1 MLLPFAAPVLASLF
15 PSQHACP
22 WQAAYH
28 QAGSMPQGLQDVRA
42 CRTGV
47 RARQERAVRGGF
59 GWSFQT
65 SQPAGERAAP
75 LPCLRAPGTAS
86 RVRRSSGRGATSAA
100 TGAPVSELTL
110 TCIQPAAPHRLRICG
125 EPSHVVPSPR
135 RASSDPPCSIAYAH
149 RARWIARLG
158 ALAARDIIRRASR
171 CNHPLPQVQETKR
184 FGSAHDAT
192 LPTSTQRY
200 PVPGAGRASEASA
213 CAPPAAAAPG
223 LPRTR
228 RWKLR
233 VADLS
238 GVWRPST
245 PASLGQ
251 RHQLWPCS
259 PPVPPALS
267 DLARR
272 QGARAIL
279 GGGLVECGQPASAC
293 SRGTQLDYYIL
304 SLRAASAVARNPVR
318 DSHEHGSSG
327 SGNSNAR
334 PSAKHGEP
342 CPACLHPACAR
353 PARFPNTLGIKI
365 SQAHGPLN
373 RARGRV

>member
-1 MLLPFAAPVLASLF
+1 M
-15 PSQHACP
+15 
-22 WQAAYH
+22 
-28 QAGSMPQGLQDVRA
+28 
-42 CRTGV
+42 
-47 RARQERAVRGGF
+47 
-59 GWSFQT
+59 
-65 SQPAGERAAP
+65 
-75 LPCLRAPGTAS
+75 
-86 RVRRSSGRGATSAA
+86 
-100 TGAPVSELTL
+100 
-110 TCIQPAAPHRLRICG
+110 
-125 EPSHVVPSPR
+125 
-135 RASSDPPCSIAYAH
+135 
-149 RARWIARLG
+149 G

-259 PPVPPALS
+259 PAGSAGPLRPGSTPRGPGDLGWWTCRVRPACVRMLPRHAARLLHPVSPGGERSREKPRSRLSRAWQLRVREQQCAAQCQARRTLSCLPAPRVCPTCTLPKYIRDQDLASTWAFESRPRSGVIVHASYMVQLHVRSVARPPA
-267 DLARR
+267 RR
-272 QGARAIL
+272 A
-279 GGGLVECGQPASAC
+279 P
-293 SRGTQLDYYIL
+293 
-304 SLRAASAVARNPVR
+304 
-318 DSHEHGSSG
+318 
-327 SGNSNAR
+327 R
-334 PSAKHGEP
+334 PP
-342 CPACLHPACAR
+342 
-353 PARFPNTLGIKI
+353 I
-365 SQAHGPLN
+365 
-373 RARGRV
+373 